1 MKFISIPIFILS
13 FAVGLFFVYIS
24 SSSNKTIVVYPTPEN
39 QNKVQFVDKAETC
52 HRYMSSEVTCPTNSD
67 KVIEYD
73 VQS

>member
-24 SSSNKTIVVYPTPEN
+24 ASSNKTIVVYPTPEN
-39 QNKVQFVDKAETC
+39 QHQVQFVDKTETC
-52 HRYMSSEVTCPTNSD
+52 HRYVATETTCPSNPD
-67 KVIEYD
+67 KIFDYN